1 MARIHRR
8 IFMRHAFADF
18 RVKAEIHR
26 RKIFMHIRAQQR
38 VHEIELRWKSMS
50 WVRRVNANRFKKV
63 HIQAARIIQRAWTR
77 YWKRRCVSFELE
89 MRQILRNRA
98 AETIQKTHR
107 GRKCRDMLRRRHREE
122 ASITIQRT
130 WRGHVTRERVK
141 YKRRCFNMFWTD
153 LVSSQM
159 NSGHTYDSKLMLRTF
174 PCKSPGRVLAMKD
187 VPVSQTPRFLKR
199 RRGIS
204 KTVIRA
210 VKKGESRRRLKLP
223 PIERFDHTIALE
235 NKRKRIRS
243 KKRRAFQPLPSPST
257 FDKELAKSFIKL
269 RRRVVQKR
277 AKWGG
282 NLRNRKLYR
291 NQARALGNLLTSLK
305 NGKQVINL

>member
-1 MARIHRR
+1 
-8 IFMRHAFADF
+8 
-18 RVKAEIHR
+18 
-26 RKIFMHIRAQQR
+26 
-38 VHEIELRWKSMS
+38 
-50 WVRRVNANRFKKV
+50 
-63 HIQAARIIQRAWTR
+63 
-77 YWKRRCVSFELE
+77 
-89 MRQILRNRA
+89 
-98 AETIQKTHR
+98 
-107 GRKCRDMLRRRHREE
+107 
-122 ASITIQRT
+122 
-130 WRGHVTRERVK
+130 
-141 YKRRCFNMFWTD
+141 
-153 LVSSQM
+153 
-159 NSGHTYDSKLMLRTF
+159 
-174 PCKSPGRVLAMKD
+174 MKD
-187 VPVSQTPRFLKR
+187 VLVSQTPRFLKR

-223 PIERFDHTIALE
+223 PIERFDHTILLE

-282 NLRNRKLYR
+282 NLHNRKLYR

-305 NGKQVINL
+305 NGK